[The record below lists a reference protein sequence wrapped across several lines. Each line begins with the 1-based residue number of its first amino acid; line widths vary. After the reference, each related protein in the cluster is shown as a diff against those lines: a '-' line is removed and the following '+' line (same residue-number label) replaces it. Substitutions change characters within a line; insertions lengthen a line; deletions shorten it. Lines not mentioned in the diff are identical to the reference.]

1 MKQLIKVGIIS
12 MFLIGLGLLIW
23 TSLPKSKVKEAI
35 TINPNYSLFSGKLE
49 CSHLQD
55 LMESKINVEYPKAI
69 RYKESGEI
77 LVIFEKLN
85 YDTGKSVKANS
96 SGSCTVSLE
105 ARIEMKGVLLEPVNR
120 RIESYLNDQTQM
132 FMFKITPLA
141 TYLEK
146 GTIWIYVVTPNEKDA
161 RLERI
166 PLLAIPFSIQVESLF
181 KIPPKIIRIF
191 AILLISLILLLLF
204 LQMDQNKNRK

>member
-1 MKQLIKVGIIS
+1 M
-12 MFLIGLGLLIW
+12 
-23 TSLPKSKVKEAI
+23 
-35 TINPNYSLFSGKLE
+35 E

-77 LVIFEKLN
+77 LIIFEKLN

-96 SGSCTVSLE
+96 SGKCTVSLE
-105 ARIEMKGVLLEPVNR
+105 VRIEMKGVLLEPVNR

-146 GTIWIYVVTPNEKDA
+146 GTIWIYVVTPNEKNA

-166 PLLAIPFSIQVESLF
+166 PLLAIPFSIQIESLF
-181 KIPPKIIRIF
+181 EIPPKIIRII
-191 AILLISLILLLLF
+191 AISLVSLILFFVFLLK
-204 LQMDQNKNRK
+204 D

>member
-1 MKQLIKVGIIS
+1 MKQLIKVGIFSIL
-12 MFLIGLGLLIW
+12 LIGLGLLIW
-23 TSLPKSKVKEAI
+23 TITPKSRVKEANN
-35 TINPNYSLFSGKLE
+35 INPNYALFSEKLE

-55 LMESKINVEYPKAI
+55 LLESKFIVDYPKAI

-77 LVIFEKLN
+77 IVIFEKLN
-85 YDTGKSVKANS
+85 FDTGKSVKSKS

-105 ARIEMKGVLLEPVNR
+105 VRIEIKGMLLEPVNR
-120 RIESYLNDQTQM
+120 SIEPYLNDQTQM
-132 FMFKITPLA
+132 FMFKITPLV
-141 TYLEK
+141 TQLEK
-146 GTIWIYVVTPNEKDA
+146 GIIWIYVVTPNEKDA